1 MARSILTRL
10 SLHGHIL
17 TVRVQLTITT
27 REFLVADESTL
38 VLTGNESIQ
47 ATSLFVTNHSVIT
60 SKPQSHLG
68 IDVPDLVIDQTSSIS
83 ADRRGYPQKRA
94 RSQDQGGQ

>member
-1 MARSILTRL
+1 MTKVELARSY
-10 SLHGHIL
+10 SHSEGAEP
-17 TVRVQLTITT
+17 VITT

-68 IDVPDLVIDQTSSIS
+68 IDVPDLGDTL
-83 ADRRGYPQKRA
+83 DRRYRQIGGDIRENRA
-94 RSQDQGGQ
+94 REPYQGGQ